1 MPFTNYLCW
10 NPDQA
15 SDLLDTEAEQHS
27 PEFFSATHSPVSA
40 QRMFYNAPGDESAG
54 ILSPGE
60 TITEQSILAEFM
72 IGAPDFNST
81 VKFDGNILM
90 PIIGA
95 SGSGK
100 THLIKWLKAKI
111 KNTDKRKVLLVPRIK
126 VSLKQI
132 LDLMLSELTGEKFE
146 EFRSKLLDAP
156 LENIDHEVNKEQL
169 ISQIAILIG
178 SSLSQ
183 EQTVVG
189 DYLRKGLSALFTDP
203 FFRAH
208 WWLLP
213 GGFIDRVTANI
224 IGNNNVIQDLH
235 NNERPLD
242 FIVDDLPNDISG
254 SKEGASHAA
263 YKFYAQ
269 LWVLSSE
276 DRTEIVSLV
285 NLSLQHAVR
294 NLLKLGGV
302 NDLEKMMIQVR
313 QHYKKENI
321 ELVVLIED
329 FARLQ
334 GVDKVL
340 LGALLARK
348 QQSGEDDLC
357 TIRTAFACTRDVYD
371 KLPDTVKTRATL
383 NIKVGGLVDDY
394 GTPIK
399 DWSQFAGRYLNAV
412 RRFAQ
417 ENTLNTIN
425 PCVQCE
431 HQTNCHKAFGTVNIK
446 LNDNP
451 DQTVSVIGLYP
462 LNETFLKKTYD
473 RFITGPFIPRAA
485 IRDILTPILASHGKS
500 INNGT
505 FPPPALV
512 KSLKGSTNR
521 AITVTAETITRLG
534 KVLDGERQIN
544 LVDLWSSTTD
554 ERGVTND
561 VRSAFAIGEIEIKD
575 PNKQLLITSM
585 PTEGGPTVQTVPVP
599 TTVVQTA
606 VVQTAVV
613 QTSTFDHQA
622 NGLIA
627 TLDLWAH
634 GQSLT
639 SQNVANLREYV
650 FKVIEHEIDWV
661 GNSINQKFHAHQTK
675 ALFRGMSICFNSD
688 AVTDGQV
695 RLQIP
700 PEGAGKAESAVAL
713 QALIKRKSTSSWH
726 FPDGKGVTGYI
737 TAQTY
742 IHNWAADVLKQIVT
756 HYGPNTVL
764 DPIAPA
770 VESLCLAH
778 ILNGKTLQHG
788 FNDMTAIEF
797 LFQKIDIPNTAR
809 AQKWHDLQD
818 KLSPNINI
826 VRTSLLNLVGC
837 TKGDGQTFMV
847 AADRVLPLIRRAL
860 EKYKPTEFKLQPLD
874 RAGDGF
880 EGLALRRCNEFLG
893 KYLEDAVAD
902 EIKTSVDC
910 CTALEDLFGLSRT
923 DQPTAETMSNALQ
936 KTLEAVNK
944 AKDLGNLGGNLQV
957 DQLRTS
963 IETLVHADLGNL
975 LKACRLVREET
986 GCNQLPVAANVDAAK
1001 RQMVAKEVK
1010 NLSACLDA
1018 THERL
1023 TAKCA
1028 QLTEDSGI
1036 NASID
1041 QIVDSLN
1048 SLKQVIGT
1056 LQTGSI

>member
-10 NPDQA
+10 NPDLA

-72 IGAPDFNST
+72 LGAPDFNST

-111 KNTDKRKVLLVPRIK
+111 KNTEKRKVLLVPRIK

-146 EFRSKLLDAP
+146 KFRTKLLDAP
-156 LENIDHEVNKEQL
+156 LDNIDHEGNKEQL
-169 ISQIAILIG
+169 ISQIANLIG

-183 EQTVVG
+183 EQTALR
-189 DYLRKGLSALFTDP
+189 DYLRKGLNALFTDP
-203 FFRAH
+203 FFREK
-208 WWLLP
+208 WWLLS

-224 IGNNNVIQDLH
+224 IGNNNVVQDLH
-235 NNERPLD
+235 NNEKPLD
-242 FIVDDLPNDISG
+242 FIVDDLPKDIYG
-254 SKEGASHAA
+254 SKEGASDAA
-263 YKFYAQ
+263 YQFYAQ
-269 LWVLSSE
+269 LWVLDSK
-276 DRTEIVSLV
+276 DRTEIVALV

-417 ENTLNTIN
+417 GNTLKTIN

-505 FPPPALV
+505 FPPTALV
-512 KSLKGSTNR
+512 KSLKGSTNPV
-521 AITVTAETITRLG
+521 IAETKTRLG
-534 KVLDGERQIN
+534 KVRDGERQIN

-561 VRSAFAIGEIEIKD
+561 VRNAFAIGKIDIKE
-575 PNKQLLITSM
+575 PNKQLLITST
-585 PTEGGPTVQTVPVP
+585 PTEGGSTVQTVA
-599 TTVVQTA
+599 VQTVA
-606 VVQTAVV
+606 VQTVAV
-613 QTSTFDHQA
+613 QTSTFDDQA

-627 TLDLWAH
+627 ALDLWAH
-634 GQSLT
+634 SQSLT
-639 SQNVANLREYV
+639 SQNVANLRENV
-650 FKVIEHEIDWV
+650 FKVIEQEIDWV

-675 ALFRGMSICFNSD
+675 ALFRGTSIYFNSD
-688 AVTDGQV
+688 AIADGQV

-700 PEGAGKAESAVAL
+700 PDGADKAESAVAL
-713 QALIKRKSTSSWH
+713 QALVKQKSTGSWH

-778 ILNGKTLQHG
+778 ILNGKTPQHG

-797 LFQKIDIPNTAR
+797 LFQKIDTPNTAR
-809 AQKWHDLQD
+809 AQKWHDLQN

-860 EKYKPTEFKLQPLD
+860 ENYKPTEFKLQQLE
-874 RAGDGF
+874 RAGDGN
-880 EGLALRRCNEFLG
+880 EGIALRRCNQFLRAD
-893 KYLEDAVAD
+893 LEGAVAD

-910 CTALEDLFGLSRT
+910 CTALEELFGLSRT
-923 DQPTAETMSNALQ
+923 DQPTAETMSKALQ

-944 AKDLGNLGGNLQV
+944 AKDLGNLAGNV
-957 DQLRTS
+957 DQLRNS
-963 IETLVHADLGNL
+963 IETLRRADLGNL
-975 LKACRLVREET
+975 LKTCRLVREET
-986 GCNQLPVAANVDAAK
+986 GCNQLTIAANVDAAN
-1001 RQMVAKEVK
+1001 RLSVINEVK
-1010 NLSACLDA
+1010 NLSVCLSD
-1018 THERL
+1018 TQRRL
-1023 TAKCA
+1023 TEQCDH
-1028 QLTEDSGI
+1028 LTEDRGI
-1036 NASID
+1036 DNSIQ
-1041 QIVDSLN
+1041 QIEVCVN
-1048 SLKQVIGT
+1048 SLKKVIGN
-1056 LQTGSI
+1056 LQTGEIG